1 MTELSDPD
9 LCRPAAP
16 SRDDARWSLGIV
28 LLICFHLAVCA
39 VSLRIAF
46 PYYRAEYVLYQP
58 TLLYGAIASTAILAL
73 AIPLFAYAR
82 VSFGYFCGFYLFTI
96 VAGYLWINAYSKFHY
111 NHGLAAVSAIASC
124 LLLLLPALLITSPI
138 GRPGKISARAFEIL
152 LSLIVLVSL
161 AISVIAATYG
171 FRLVTLGQIYEYRAQ
186 LQFPTLLNYAIAATN
201 AVLLPFAFACF
212 ALRRRYWMA
221 IVVLAISVSFY
232 PSTFTKLA
240 LFTPTWLI
248 FIALL
253 SRFSERMTPILS
265 LCLPILAGI
274 ILVSWIGVPMRPYF
288 SIVNSRMVIVPSQA
302 MDIYNEYF
310 ARHDLT
316 HFCQIWFV
324 KPFVPC
330 ALEVPLAVEMQNNY
344 VLGNFNASLF
354 ATEGIA
360 SVGLWGAPIA
370 ALVCGLIIALGNRL
384 SAGLSARFILI
395 SASIMPQ
402 TMINIPFSTMIL
414 THGLWI
420 LFLLW
425 YVTPRSL
432 FGDPAPSIQ
441 SDGAKPLPP

>member
-1 MTELSDPD
+1 MTELSDPKTS
-9 LCRPAAP
+9 RSAAL
-16 SRDDARWSLGIV
+16 SHNEAGQSLRIV
-28 LLICFHLAVCA
+28 LLVCFHLTVCA

-46 PYYRAEYVLYQP
+46 PYYRAEYILYEP

-73 AIPLFAYAR
+73 AIPLFAFAR
-82 VSFGYFCGFYLFTI
+82 TSFGYFCGFYLFTV
-96 VAGYLWINAYSKFHY
+96 VAGYLWINTYSKFQY
-111 NHGLAAVSAIASC
+111 NHVLAGASAIASC
-124 LLLLLPALLITSPI
+124 VMLLLPALFITSPI
-138 GRPGKISARAFEIL
+138 GRPGGLSTRTFELL
-152 LSLIVLVSL
+152 LSLIVLLSF
-161 AISVIAATYG
+161 ATSVIAATYG
-171 FRLVTLGQIYEYRAQ
+171 FRLVALGQIYEYRAQ
-186 LQFPTLLNYAIAATN
+186 LQFPSVLNYAIAAVNT
-201 AVLLPFAFACF
+201 VLLPFAFACY
-212 ALRRRYWMA
+212 ALRRKYWMA

-240 LFTPTWLI
+240 LFAPTWLI
-248 FIALL
+248 FITLL

-274 ILVSWIGVPMRPYF
+274 VLITAIGTPTRLYF

-310 ARHDLT
+310 ARHELT
-316 HFCQIWFV
+316 HFCQIWFI

-330 ALEVPLAVEMQNNY
+330 ALQVPLAVEMQNTY

-360 SVGLWGAPIA
+360 SIGLWGAPIA

-395 SASIMPQ
+395 SAAIVPQ

-425 YVTPRSL
+425 YLTPRNL
-432 FGDPAPSIQ
+432 FGETASSI
-441 SDGAKPLPP
+441 